1 MIKRTKK
8 IIGLLPLTTLVL
20 CSCGN
25 SSANVDNP
33 STESI
38 SFESSTAT
46 AESNSS
52 AVPLK
57 ICGSKDDEAFF
68 NKICEDFQN
77 EYSDTTFE
85 FTYEPVEESEA
96 KDTLLLDVASMPD
109 VFSFTDDQLS
119 AFVASGILSPVTNA
133 DEIIAAN
140 NPESVEAA
148 SIDETLYA
156 YPETADNG
164 YFMYYN
170 KKYFSDSDLE
180 SLDKMLSVAAKNNK
194 KVTMDW
200 SSGWYFYSFF
210 GNTGL
215 ELGLNDDGLSN
226 YCTWNASKGDITGK
240 DVVDS
245 LISIAGNKGFK
256 NTNDAGLIAGAKK
269 DDVIAGI
276 SGVWSAV
283 SLKEAWG
290 DNLGAVK
297 LPTYT
302 CNGKQIQMAS
312 YAGYKLIGI
321 NHYSKNI
328 EWAEKFA
335 TWVTNEQ
342 NQLLRFQMRGLGPS
356 NINAAASSEVKSSV
370 AMNALQSQS
379 EFSHLQRI
387 GANYWNPVQEFA
399 LSIANGKFDQTKTQ
413 EALNELVSDI
423 TASNSSH

>member
-1 MIKRTKK
+1 
-8 IIGLLPLTTLVL
+8 
-20 CSCGN
+20 
-25 SSANVDNP
+25 
-33 STESI
+33 
-38 SFESSTAT
+38 
-46 AESNSS
+46 
-52 AVPLK
+52 
-57 ICGSKDDEAFF
+57 
-68 NKICEDFQN
+68 
-77 EYSDTTFE
+77 
-85 FTYEPVEESEA
+85 
-96 KDTLLLDVASMPD
+96 MPD
-109 VFSFTDDQLS
+109 VFSFADDQLS

-269 DDVIAGI
+269 DDVIA
-276 SGVWSAV
+276 
-283 SLKEAWG
+283 
-290 DNLGAVK
+290 D
-297 LPTYT
+297 
-302 CNGKQIQMAS
+302 
-312 YAGYKLIGI
+312 
-321 NHYSKNI
+321 
-328 EWAEKFA
+328 
-335 TWVTNEQ
+335 
-342 NQLLRFQMRGLGPS
+342 R
-356 NINAAASSEVKSSV
+356 KSV
-370 AMNALQSQS
+370 
-379 EFSHLQRI
+379 
-387 GANYWNPVQEFA
+387 V
-399 LSIANGKFDQTKTQ
+399 
-413 EALNELVSDI
+413 
-423 TASNSSH
+423 